1 MSQRSSEIRCK
12 PHELDL
18 LKNESDCD
26 EESSSLIRHGSFNA
40 LPPCWGNQSSEHM
53 KSSIMDKKVKFGSL
67 SVQSCRDV
75 SDSEREP
82 LQKRRQTIAHLK
94 EVKRR
99 IGNETRIFPI

>member
-1 MSQRSSEIRCK
+1 MSQRSSEICCK

-18 LKNESDCD
+18 LKNEGDCD

-53 KSSIMDKKVKFGSL
+53 KSSIMDTKVKLGSL

-82 LQKRRQTIAHLK
+82 LQQRRQTIAHFAWQDATISNCFALK
-94 EVKRR
+94 
-99 IGNETRIFPI
+99 I

>member
-18 LKNESDCD
+18 LKNESDFD

-40 LPPCWGNQSSEHM
+40 LPPCWGNQQSSEQM
-53 KSSIMDKKVKFGSL
+53 KLSIMDKKVNFGSL

-82 LQKRRQTIAHLK
+82 SQQRRQTIAHLAWQDATISNCFALK
-94 EVKRR
+94 
-99 IGNETRIFPI
+99 I